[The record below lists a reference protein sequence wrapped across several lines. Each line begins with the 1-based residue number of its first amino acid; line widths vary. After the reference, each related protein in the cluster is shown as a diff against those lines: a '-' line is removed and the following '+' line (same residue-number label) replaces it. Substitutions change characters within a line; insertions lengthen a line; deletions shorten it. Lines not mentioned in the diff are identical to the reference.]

1 MRAPHLYEQY
11 QDLDQQAH
19 AARLGMWAFLGSE
32 VLLFA
37 VLFTLY
43 AAYRAMYP
51 ADFEAAIAH
60 NNLLIG
66 TVNTIV
72 LITSSLTVALSL
84 HEVRKN
90 RPLRAGALLAI
101 SVGFGLVFLILKGIE
116 YSQHLHE
123 GIYPGAAYH
132 FAEMP
137 GYGAKLF
144 YTLYYLMTGLHAI
157 HVIVGMLLLSWLM
170 MGTFA
175 RAYSAPRSI
184 QVELGA
190 LYWHLIDV
198 VWIFLWPMLYLMHS

>member
-37 VLFTLY
+37 VLFALY
-43 AAYRAMYP
+43 AAYRTMYS

-66 TVNTIV
+66 TVNTII
-72 LITSSLTVALSL
+72 LITSSLTVVLALAQV
-84 HEVRKN
+84 EKD

-101 SVGFGLVFLILKGIE
+101 SVCFGLVFLILKGIE
-116 YSQHLHE
+116 YAQHLHE

-137 GYGAKLF
+137 GYGARLF
-144 YTLYYLMTGLHAI
+144 FTLYYLMTGLHAL
-157 HVIVGMLLLSWLM
+157 HVIVGMLLLGWIM
-170 MGTFA
+170 MGTFT
-175 RAYSAPRSI
+175 RQYSAPRSI

-190 LYWHLIDV
+190 LYWHLIDIM
-198 VWIFLWPMLYLMHS
+198 WIFLWPMLYLMHR